1 MLDLL
6 VRGGTVYP
14 GDDPPMRADVGVVDG
29 RIAFVRAAGEDQAA
43 QASIDASGCAVCPG
57 FIDMHAHSALRPF
70 THPLLEPKIA
80 QGFTTELIG
89 LDGLGPAPVARDR
102 VGERR
107 TYLLGLEGSGPEV
120 WDWTT
125 FAGYLEA
132 LERARPATNLVAC
145 VGHNSVR
152 DHVMG
157 SVRRAP
163 SAAEIDAM
171 RGEIRLAFEAGAR
184 ALSFGLVYLP
194 GVFSDTSELVAVA
207 QAAAAF
213 AAPLIPHVR
222 NESTRVL
229 EAHGEFLDVARR
241 SGAPLHLSHLKV
253 VGGDPA
259 TVDELLGLLDTA
271 RAELQVTFDQYP
283 YGAGST
289 VLGSLL
295 PPWAQEGGPSDLLAR
310 LADAGE
316 RDRMRMSM
324 TEDRTWENIYAA
336 VGPESIVL
344 ANAAGDS
351 ARHVGQSISTIA
363 SERGTDPI
371 DAVFDVLVE
380 TGLDA
385 TRIDHYAPES
395 VVRTIFSH
403 PAATVGS
410 DGIFSERP
418 HPRLYATAAR
428 VLGRYAHRERLVSV
442 EEAVTRLTARPADV
456 LGLSDRGRLL
466 PGRRADLAIVDLARF
481 IDTATF
487 DAPLS
492 HPEGMRAVVVGGTSV
507 WRDGAATGARPGTVT
522 RSPRG
527 A

>member
-1 MLDLL
+1 
-6 VRGGTVYP
+6 
-14 GDDPPMRADVGVVDG
+14 MRD
-29 RIAFVRAAGEDQAA
+29 
-43 QASIDASGCAVCPG
+43 
-57 FIDMHAHSALRPF
+57 
-70 THPLLEPKIA
+70 
-80 QGFTTELIG
+80 
-89 LDGLGPAPVARDR
+89 
-102 VGERR
+102 
-107 TYLLGLEGSGPEV
+107 
-120 WDWTT
+120 
-125 FAGYLEA
+125 
-132 LERARPATNLVAC
+132 
-145 VGHNSVR
+145 
-152 DHVMG
+152 
-157 SVRRAP
+157 
-163 SAAEIDAM
+163 
-171 RGEIRLAFEAGAR
+171 EIRLAFEAGAR

-253 VGGDPA
+253 VGGDAA

-363 SERGTDPI
+363 SERGTRSHRR
-371 DAVFDVLVE
+371 
-380 TGLDA
+380 GLRRA
-385 TRIDHYAPES
+385 RRNRSGRTRIDHYAPES